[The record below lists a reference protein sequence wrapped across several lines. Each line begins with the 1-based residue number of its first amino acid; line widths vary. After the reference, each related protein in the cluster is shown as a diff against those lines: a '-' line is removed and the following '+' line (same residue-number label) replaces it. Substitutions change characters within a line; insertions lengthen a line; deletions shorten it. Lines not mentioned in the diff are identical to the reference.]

1 MAPTELPG
9 NSSGCFLG
17 YPPPYSVPPDPTLQ
31 EPSAAPAQ
39 LTTTGTPHRGRAHTA
54 PQISTNMATMPNLLL
69 NPQAVP
75 LPSTHTPTSLRPQYE
90 YKDRSDDYQAYKIRR
105 GIQGGILILI
115 SQIQRHS
122 PQEEIYPA
130 NAPPITDDTF
140 IHNIFLAYTPLPFET
155 PDISLFRRLIA
166 ELHKHSLISTP
177 LEHPFSITHTSTLEA
192 STIYEDNVSCIVLA
206 HSEGTKVRTKHIS
219 LKWHR
224 FKDHIRAGDL
234 KVVKIDTNLNWA
246 DIFTKPLCKVKH
258 ESLWHFIM
266 GW

>member
-9 NSSGCFLG
+9 NSSGCSLG
-17 YPPPYSVPPDPTLQ
+17 YPTPYSVPPDPTLQ

-39 LTTTGTPHRGRAHTA
+39 PTTTGTPHRERAHTA

-140 IHNIFLAYTPLPFET
+140 IHNIFSAYTTLPFET
-155 PDISLFRRLIA
+155 PDISLFAFPIMDNKADTLTQSQMLKASDASAFTATQPKEIKGLMDMAVFEFPPCLPNLRM
-166 ELHKHSLISTP
+166 HGFSV
-177 LEHPFSITHTSTLEA
+177 PFGATAGH
-192 STIYEDNVSCIVLA
+192 IVQQ
-206 HSEGTKVRTKHIS
+206 E
-219 LKWHR
+219 R
-224 FKDHIRAGDL
+224 F
-234 KVVKIDTNLNWA
+234 
-246 DIFTKPLCKVKH
+246 
-258 ESLWHFIM
+258 
-266 GW
+266 